1 MFPFEK
7 LEVWK
12 KAIDFNDEILSV
24 ADRIGKNDQYSLGE
38 QLRRA
43 SISITNNIAE
53 GGGRIGKKEKAYFY
67 NIAKGSVYEVVN
79 LLKICERRKHI
90 EKEEHIRLYRE
101 AEELAKML
109 SGLIN
114 SLA

>member
-12 KAIDFNDEILSV
+12 KAIEFNDEILSL
-24 ADRIGKNDQYSLGE
+24 ADSIGKKDQYSLGE
-38 QLRRA
+38 QIRRA

-53 GGGRIGKKEKAYFY
+53 GGGRSSKKEKAYFY
-67 NIAKGSVYEVVN
+67 NLAKGSVYEVVN
-79 LLKICERRKHI
+79 LLEICERR
-90 EKEEHIRLYRE
+90 EHIDKDKHLRLYGE

-114 SLA
+114 SLD